1 MNRKYYSNLFNLKG
15 LGQFKTNPVLFGSM
29 SNNVGDNLNQ

>member
-15 LGQFKTNPVLFGSM
+15 LGQFKTNPALFILIYIIIISY
-29 SNNVGDNLNQ
+29 

>member
-15 LGQFKTNPVLFGSM
+15 LGQFKTKPVLFILIYIIISY
-29 SNNVGDNLNQ
+29 